1 MNIAILTYHRPYN
14 FGANLQAYAATLYL
28 KKLGHNPVV
37 LDYYPDEGRDVYR
50 KLVPEVQWAAHDN
63 FIAKNLPLSPM
74 FNNKSELIGYVES
87 RQFNGIIVGADAV
100 WSWSRKLKEMPPYF
114 LDWLIETPSIRKI
127 PSATMSVA
135 HMGNGFKHLTL
146 EERKHLKNII
156 EHISFVSVRD
166 KWTKYVI
173 NRDIFNGDEYIKILN
188 PDPVILLKDLLP
200 KSREMHLSSQYGTY
214 IVCTLPKSCII
225 MKKWIYN
232 LKKYANERSINL
244 IELPLPEGVSGL
256 HFDYTVPY
264 PLDPLE
270 WYKWIIYSKGFVGL
284 RFHSII
290 SALSGDVPFISID
303 SYGKNLK
310 VINMLNRVKLYKV
323 ARLFD
328 YNSKIYQLL
337 NDLNMKNR
345 RVHGIRGLQAMP
357 PKVVIKNLVNCD
369 RKKIQSARESLTQIY
384 DYNMERI
391 MSVFSN

>member
-1 MNIAILTYHRPYN
+1 MNIALLTFHRPYN
-14 FGANLQAYAATLYL
+14 FGANLQAYATTLYL
-28 KKLGHNPVV
+28 KKLGHNPII
-37 LDYYPDEGRDVYR
+37 LDYYPDESREIYR
-50 KLVPEVQWAAHDN
+50 KMVPEVQWSAHDN
-63 FIAKNLPLSPM
+63 FIEKNLPLSPKLS
-74 FNNKSELIGYVES
+74 NKSELSGYVES
-87 RQFNGIIVGADAV
+87 MQFNGIIVGADAV

-114 LDWLIETPSIRKI
+114 LDWLIETSSISNI
-127 PSATMSVA
+127 PSAIMSVA
-135 HMGNGFKHLTL
+135 NMSNGFKHLTL
-146 EERKHLKNII
+146 EERQHLKNII

-188 PDPVILLKDLLP
+188 PDPVLVFKDLLP
-200 KSREMHLSSQYGTY
+200 QSPEIHCSKKYGDY
-214 IVCTLPKSCII
+214 FVCTLPKSCYI
-225 MKKWIYN
+225 MREWVYN
-232 LKKYANERSINL
+232 FKKYANERSINL

-264 PLDPLE
+264 PLDPLD

-310 VINMLNRVKLYKV
+310 VINMLNIVKMYKV

-337 NDLNMKNR
+337 NDLNLKNR

-369 RKKIQSARESLTQIY
+369 IKKIQSARESLTQIY